1 MFTTL
6 IGTADLAA
14 RLGDAS
20 VVIVD
25 VRHDLAQPD
34 DWGMTQFRLGHI
46 PGARFAH
53 LDRDLSAAKSGR
65 NGRHPLPD
73 PAACAAVFGRLG
85 IDATKQVV
93 AYDQG
98 NGVYAARLWWMLHF
112 SGHDAVAV
120 LDGGFA
126 QWKREG
132 RTVTTATPAVDAITF
147 APHHLASPVD
157 AEAVAGSLAAR
168 SLLLVDARARERYRG
183 DVEPLD
189 PVAGHIPGAINRP
202 FAENLDADG
211 RFKPAAALASEWKAL
226 TAGRDPGSIVH
237 YCGSGVTACHNLL
250 AMDHA
255 GLSGARL
262 YAGSWSEWCSDPG
275 RPVARGDAQ

>member
-20 VVIVD
+20 VVVVD

-98 NGVYAARLWWMLHF
+98 NGVYAARLWGCCTSPDTTPSQCWTVDLR
-112 SGHDAVAV
+112 SGSA
-120 LDGGFA
+120 
-126 QWKREG
+126 K
-132 RTVTTATPAVDAITF
+132 
-147 APHHLASPVD
+147 
-157 AEAVAGSLAAR
+157 
-168 SLLLVDARARERYRG
+168 
-183 DVEPLD
+183 
-189 PVAGHIPGAINRP
+189 GA
-202 FAENLDADG
+202 L
-211 RFKPAAALASEWKAL
+211 
-226 TAGRDPGSIVH
+226 
-237 YCGSGVTACHNLL
+237 
-250 AMDHA
+250 
-255 GLSGARL
+255 
-262 YAGSWSEWCSDPG
+262 
-275 RPVARGDAQ
+275 